1 MNYLKKKVLNPEMY
15 EEHRKET
22 IKFREG
28 AISTAFDE
36 LDGILNKTAL
46 ARDYFGKSQSWFS
59 QKLNGCNV
67 CNNTASFTAQ
77 ETLTLADAFR
87 DLAVRLQGLAEE
99 IEQVADIGIDD

>member
-1 MNYLKKKVLNPEMY
+1 MNYLKKKVLNPDLY

-22 IKFREG
+22 VKFRDG

-36 LDGILNKTAL
+36 LDGIINKSAM

-67 CNNTASFTAQ
+67 SNATAAFTAQ
-77 ETLTLADAFR
+77 EAHQLAAAFR
-87 DLAVRLQGLAEE
+87 DLSVRLSGLADE
-99 IEQVADIGIDD
+99 IEFVADIGIDD